1 MLKLPA
7 LALFGVAVVMFS
19 RLVHDSLSRRW
30 TEGVAAYARWV
41 SVEFESMFEEIPI
54 ARARRLILLS
64 MLSGFVI
71 GFLLGGGIISRL
83 VMGAIG
89 AAAGYNGPRIVTR
102 YLQSRRMERVDGQ
115 LVDALVLMS
124 NSLKSGLSLVQALE
138 MVVREMRPPISDE
151 FGRMVKEIQLGR
163 LTDDAL
169 LTLTER
175 VPLEDVKLAVD
186 AIMTLRETGG
196 NLSETFQVI
205 AHTIGERKKVEGKI
219 SAMTAQG
226 MTQGIVMCG
235 MPLIMMGIF
244 VLMDPNYMDLMFS
257 TPIGLGMVILVFL
270 LDAAGYWMMRQAVQV
285 DV

>member
-7 LALFGVAVVMFS
+7 LLLFGAAVVVFA
-19 RLVHDSLSRRW
+19 RLVHASLTRRW
-30 TEGVAAYARWV
+30 NDGVAAYARWV
-41 SVEFESMFEEIPI
+41 SVEFDSMFEEVSIE
-54 ARARRLILLS
+54 RARRIILLS
-64 MLSGFVI
+64 MLSGFVL
-71 GFLLGGGIISRL
+71 GFLMGAGLVSRL
-83 VMGAIG
+83 VLGGIL
-89 AAAGYNGPRIVTR
+89 AAVGYNVPRLVTK
-102 YLQSRRMERVDGQ
+102 YLQSRRMQRIDGQ
-115 LVDALVLMS
+115 LVDSLVLMS

-138 MVVREMRPPISDE
+138 MVVREMRPPVSDE

-169 LTLTER
+169 LTFTER

-219 SAMTAQG
+219 SSMTAQG
-226 MTQGIVMCG
+226 MTQGIVMCA

-257 TPIGLGMVILVFL
+257 TPIGLAMVVLVFL
-270 LDAAGYWMMRQAVQV
+270 LDVAGYWMMRQAVQV